1 MYGGLNDLYST
12 GIIYFTYF
20 STISIFIYN
29 SSYLFLFFSSRPGS
43 INGEVDEY
51 TTSSPPSSD
60 GMSIDNKGDNQAC
73 SSPMIDAIPSGSL
86 RCVSVYIVLS

>member
-1 MYGGLNDLYST
+1 M
-12 GIIYFTYF
+12 FC
-20 STISIFIYN
+20 
-29 SSYLFLFFSSRPGS
+29 SRPGS

-86 RCVSVYIVLS
+86 RCVSVHCLVMKEDMAIILL